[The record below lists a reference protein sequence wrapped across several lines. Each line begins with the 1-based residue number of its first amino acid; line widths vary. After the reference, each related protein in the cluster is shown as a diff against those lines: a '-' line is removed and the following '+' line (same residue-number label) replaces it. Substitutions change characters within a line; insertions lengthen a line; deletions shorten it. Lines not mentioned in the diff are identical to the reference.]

1 MTYAPHTIRIT
12 RTDSNFERE
21 QLVRPFGFK
30 GGYLSELWQT
40 VVSLGA
46 TSDKRQIGLATQSV
60 LYGDADL
67 FAAHAE
73 AAGNALMYVLTE
85 KSLQHAKRIP
95 FTTPI
100 DLLEKLLP
108 DVMEEGKKLTGKPD
122 LNPNF
127 VYNALVGVDH
137 AAWLLYAAEHQLT
150 NFEAMVP
157 PAYREALTHRNRRIA
172 IMYQVPYGMP
182 VAEIRQ
188 AVQQGYFVIKIKL
201 GQPGSEADMLQKDM
215 DRLSEIH
222 AVLQDSRTRQTPDGR
237 LIYTLDA
244 NGRYQY
250 KESIQRFIDHA
261 RKIGVLDQ
269 ILVFEEPLH
278 EGNSESVAD
287 LEVRMAADE
296 SVHDEA
302 DALRRL
308 EQGYGALVLKG
319 IAKTLSLSVKMAKL
333 AYERN
338 VPCLCADLTV
348 NPILVNWHQNLAAHL
363 APFPGLE
370 TMGLM
375 ETNGDM
381 NYVNWQTMLGYHPR
395 ADASWMQRT
404 HGVFELNEDFYQ
416 RSGGIFEVPAHY
428 EAMVTR
434 PI

>member
-1 MTYAPHTIRIT
+1 MIQALKEIQVTHTN
-12 RTDSNFERE
+12 SNFERE
-21 QLVRPFGFK
+21 KLVRPFGFK

-40 VVSLGA
+40 VVKLASESGN
-46 TSDKRQIGLATQSV
+46 RQIGLATQSV

-67 FAAHAE
+67 FAAHSE

-85 KSLQHAKRIP
+85 KSLQRVKYTP
-95 FTTPI
+95 FATPI
-100 DLLEKLLP
+100 DLLEKILP
-108 DVMEEGKKLTGKPD
+108 DLVEEGKQLTGKPD

-127 VYNALVGVDH
+127 VYNALVSVDH
-137 AAWLLYAAEHQLT
+137 AAWLLYAAEHELT
-150 NFEAMVP
+150 DFEAMIP
-157 PAYREALTHRNRRIA
+157 QEYRPALAHRNSRIA

-182 VAEIRQ
+182 VAEIQQ

-215 DRLSEIH
+215 DRLSEVH
-222 AVLQDSRTRQTPDGR
+222 AALTDAHTDQPPDGK

-244 NGRYQY
+244 NGRYQN
-250 KESIQRFIDHA
+250 KKSIQRFIDHA
-261 RKIGVLDQ
+261 QKIGALDQ

-278 EGNSESVAD
+278 ERNDESVAD
-287 LEVRMAADE
+287 LGIRMAADE
-296 SVHDEA
+296 SVHNEA

-348 NPILVNWHQNLAAHL
+348 NPILLRWHQNLAAHL
-363 APFPGLE
+363 TPFPGLE
-370 TMGLM
+370 DMGLM

-381 NYVNWQTMLGYHPR
+381 NYVNWQAMLGYHPS
-395 ADASWMQRT
+395 AKASWMQ
-404 HGVFELNEDFYQ
+404 HKKGVFELNEDFYQ
-416 RSGGIFEVPAHY
+416 QSGGIFRVADHY
-428 EAMVTR
+428 EALVN
-434 PI
+434 PV